1 MKHRLLL
8 TILISSVMHL
18 SLCCTTGFTADAV
31 DVNPPLT
38 YYGGYFNVT
47 RHWQNR
53 VTTEY
58 TNLTRINGDYESH
71 LSQNAWLCRT
81 RNQRIQYDIQY
92 RFSLN
97 LSDEEMLARLK
108 ENRDWLES
116 KNMLD
121 MIDMLYLA
129 DEPYGRG
136 WTDADM
142 NRICRLTEQIFPEL
156 NQLVTLNM
164 YGIPGH
170 TLPDTVDFVGA
181 FNYNIGSPD
190 KTYAQVMSD
199 IETVVSAIREAGV
212 TQPMLWIGQAAH
224 GPPDDTRRM
233 PTPEEMKWQHQACV
247 ELNRTQPVMNII
259 GLQWWQLENTG
270 GWVGV
275 AEAYFTTYVEQV
287 QAHREIGREAGF
299 AANTYTFVDLFE
311 TVPNPGDGY
320 ADGRSI
326 NGVNGWVCDYRGPD
340 GVWHYRKG
348 ADKITADATVDGLHA
363 TQVLGH
369 ANSDAPVPR
378 PAEVAFTSPSLGL
391 AATGERFLV
400 IDVAGR
406 LGSTAGNSASS
417 ASFHLRDAGGTECV
431 ALMLLNDD
439 NVVCRIALPLTDLQ
453 NTVNP
458 APIKGGN
465 DLPFALRFV
474 LDARDGSLDILNLHD
489 GVAILGHDLQCFPE
503 AIVNPPD
510 RLVIRHLT
518 SSHSLFDLDAVQAFT
533 NRAYPEPRPVR

>member
-1 MKHRLLL
+1 MISA
-8 TILISSVMHL
+8 ILM
-18 SLCCTTGFTADAV
+18 SLCCSTRLAAD
-31 DVNPPLT
+31 DVHVSPPFT

-71 LSQNAWLCRT
+71 LTQNAWLCRT

-108 ENRDWLES
+108 ENRGWLES

-142 NRICRLTEQIFPEL
+142 NRICRLTEGVFPEL

-170 TLPDTVDFVGA
+170 TLPETVDFVGA
-181 FNYNIGSPD
+181 FNYNIGSSD

-199 IETVVSAIREAGV
+199 VETVVSAIREAGV

-233 PTPEEMKWQHQACV
+233 PTPEEMKWQYQACV
-247 ELNRTQPVMNII
+247 ELNRTQPSMNIV

-275 AEAYFTTYVEQV
+275 AEDYFSTYAEQI
-287 QAHREIGREAGF
+287 QTHREIGRNAGF
-299 AANTYTFVDLFE
+299 ATNTYTFVDLFE
-311 TVPNPGDGY
+311 TVPDAGDGY

-326 NGVNGWVCDYRGPD
+326 NGVNGWVCDYRGDD
-340 GVWHYRKG
+340 GVWHYRTG
-348 ADKITADATVDGLHA
+348 VDTISGDAAVDGLHA
-363 TQVLGH
+363 ARVLGH
-369 ANSDAPVPR
+369 ATPDGSISR
-378 PAEVAFTSPSLGL
+378 PAEVVFTSPSLGL
-391 AATGERFLV
+391 AGTGERYLV
-400 IDVAGR
+400 VDVAGR
-406 LGSTAGNSASS
+406 LGSTAGNGESS
-417 ASFHLRDAGGTECV
+417 ASFHLRDAGGTECL
-431 ALMLLNDD
+431 ALMLHNDD
-439 NVVCRIALPLTDLQ
+439 NVAFRIALPLTDPGDAVGLKS
-453 NTVNP
+453 
-458 APIKGGN
+458 IKRHN
-465 DLPFALRFV
+465 NLAFALRIV
-474 LDARDGSLDILNLHD
+474 LDAQDGSLDILNLHH

-503 AIVNPPD
+503 AIVSPPD
-510 RLVIRHLT
+510 RMVVRHLT

-533 NRAYPEPRPVR
+533 NSAYPEPRPVR

>member
-1 MKHRLLL
+1 MTIIGVLL
-8 TILISSVMHL
+8 L
-18 SLCCTTGFTADAV
+18 SLCCTTGFAAD
-31 DVNPPLT
+31 DVQTTPPLT

-71 LSQNAWLCRT
+71 LTQNGWLCRT

-92 RFSLN
+92 RFDLK
-97 LSDEEMLARLK
+97 LSDESMLARLR
-108 ENRDWLES
+108 ENREWLES
-116 KNMLD
+116 RNMLD

-136 WTDADM
+136 WIDADM
-142 NRICRLTEQIFPEL
+142 NRICRLTEQVFPEL

-170 TLPDTVDFVGA
+170 TLPETVDFVGA

-190 KTYAQVMSD
+190 KTYVQVMSD
-199 IETVVSAIREAGV
+199 IETVVSAIRKAGV
-212 TQPMLWIGQAAH
+212 TQPMLWIAQAAH
-224 GPPDDTRRM
+224 GPPNDPRRM
-233 PTPEEMKWQHQACV
+233 PTPEEMKWQYQACV
-247 ELNRTQPVMNII
+247 ELNSTKPDMNII

-275 AEAYFTTYVEQV
+275 AEDYFSTYADQI
-287 QAHREIGREAGF
+287 QAHREIGLDAGYST
-299 AANTYTFVDLFE
+299 NTYTFVDLFE
-311 TVPNPGDGY
+311 AVPTDSDGY

-326 NGVNGWVCDYRGPD
+326 NGVNGWVCDYRDTD

-348 ADKITADATVDGLHA
+348 VDTISGDATVDGPRA
-363 TQVLGH
+363 SRTLGY
-369 ANSDAPVPR
+369 AEADGSVSR
-378 PAEVAFTSPSLGL
+378 PAEVVFTSPPLGL
-391 AATGERFLV
+391 AGTGERYLV

-406 LGSTAGNSASS
+406 LGSAAGNGPSS
-417 ASFHLRDAGGTECV
+417 ASFHLRDAEGTECV
-431 ALMLLNDD
+431 AFTLSNDGSLPR
-439 NVVCRIALPLTDLQ
+439 VTLPLTVAQ
-453 NTVNP
+453 ETVNLK
-458 APIKGGN
+458 PIKGGN
-465 DLPFALRFV
+465 NFSFALRFV
-474 LDARDGSLDILNLHD
+474 LDTHDGSLDILNLHN
-489 GVAILGHDLQCFPE
+489 GVTVLGHNLQCFPG
-503 AIVNPPD
+503 IVTEPPD

-533 NRAYPEPRPVR
+533 NNCNPEPGAVR

>member
-1 MKHRLLL
+1 MTLIGMILVLLCYS
-8 TILISSVMHL
+8 I
-18 SLCCTTGFTADAV
+18 GFAAD
-31 DVNPPLT
+31 DVHVSPPLT

-58 TNLTRINGDYESH
+58 TNLTRINGDYESY
-71 LSQNAWLCRT
+71 LTQNAWLCRT

-92 RFSLN
+92 RFDLK

-108 ENRDWLES
+108 ENREWLES
-116 KNMLD
+116 LHMLD

-142 NRICRLTEQIFPEL
+142 NRICRLTERIFPEL

-190 KTYAQVMSD
+190 KIYAQVLSD

-212 TQPMLWIGQAAH
+212 TQPMLWIAQAAH

-233 PTPEEMKWQHQACV
+233 PTPEEMKWQYHACV
-247 ELNRTQPVMNII
+247 ELNRTQPSMNII

-275 AEAYFTTYVEQV
+275 AEDYFSTYAEQI
-287 QAHREIGREAGF
+287 QAHREVGRDIGF

-311 TVPNPGDGY
+311 TVPNVGDGY
-320 ADGRSI
+320 ADGHSI
-326 NGVNGWVCDYRGPD
+326 NGVNGWVCDYRGAD
-340 GVWHYRKG
+340 GVWHYRTG
-348 ADKITADATVDGLHA
+348 VDTISGDAAVDGLNA
-363 TQVLGH
+363 TRVLGH
-369 ANSDAPVPR
+369 AIFNVSISR
-378 PAEVAFTSPSLGL
+378 PTEVAFTSPALGL
-391 AATGERFLV
+391 AGTGERFLV
-400 IDVAGR
+400 VDVAGR
-406 LGSTAGNSASS
+406 LGSTAGNSTSS
-417 ASFHLRDAGGTECV
+417 ASFHLRDAEGAECV
-431 ALMLLNDD
+431 ALMLHNDD
-439 NVVCRIALPLTDLQ
+439 VVCRIALPLIDAAD
-453 NTVNP
+453 TVKLES
-458 APIKGGN
+458 IKGGN
-465 DLPFALRFV
+465 NPPFALRFV
-474 LDARDGSLDILNLHD
+474 LDARDGSLDILNLHES
-489 GVAILGHDLQCFPE
+489 VTFLRQRLQCFPE
-503 AIVNPPD
+503 SIVNPPD
-510 RLVIRHLT
+510 RLVVRHLT
-518 SSHSLFDLDAVQAFT
+518 SSYSLFDLDAVQAFT
-533 NRAYPEPRPVR
+533 NNAYPEPRPVR

>member
-1 MKHRLLL
+1 MKHSLLL
-8 TILISSVMHL
+8 TILISSVMRL

-31 DVNPPLT
+31 DVNPHLT
-38 YYGGYFNVT
+38 CYGGYFNVT

-97 LSDEEMLARLK
+97 LSDEEMLTRLK

-199 IETVVSAIREAGV
+199 VETVVSAIREAGV

-275 AEAYFTTYVEQV
+275 AEAYFTTYAEQV

-311 TVPNPGDGY
+311 TVPDTGDGY

-326 NGVNGWVCDYRGPD
+326 NGVNGWACDYRGTD
-340 GVWHYRKG
+340 GVWHYRTG
-348 ADKITADATVDGLHA
+348 VDTISSDATVDGLHMPA
-363 TQVLGH
+363 RSLG
-369 ANSDAPVPR
+369 SCRQTDGSISR
-378 PAEVAFTSPSLGL
+378 PAEVVFTSPSLGL
-391 AATGERFLV
+391 AGTGERYLV
-400 IDVAGR
+400 VDVAGR
-406 LGSTAGNSASS
+406 LGSTAGIWRVERVVSPSGRRR
-417 ASFHLRDAGGTECV
+417 HGMRGTDV
-431 ALMLLNDD
+431 A
-439 NVVCRIALPLTDLQ
+439 
-453 NTVNP
+453 
-458 APIKGGN
+458 
-465 DLPFALRFV
+465 
-474 LDARDGSLDILNLHD
+474 
-489 GVAILGHDLQCFPE
+489 
-503 AIVNPPD
+503 
-510 RLVIRHLT
+510 
-518 SSHSLFDLDAVQAFT
+518 
-533 NRAYPEPRPVR
+533 